1 MRRILSTLLATTLL
15 VAPLQAA
22 EFSDAQ
28 KSEMGSVIRE
38 YLLENPEV
46 LRDALMA
53 LQQREEAKQAE
64 GQKDQ
69 LKQNADAIFR
79 STGDFVLGNPQA
91 SVTLVEFLDYNCG
104 YCKKS
109 LPTIEK
115 LVEMDKDLKIVFKEF
130 PILSPGSVAA
140 AKAAIAARK
149 QDKYW
154 ELHQAFMRF
163 AGAKDEATVL
173 AIAENTGLD
182 MDKLKQDMEAPE
194 VAEILSA
201 NTKLARDIGVA
212 GTPGF
217 IVDETLIP
225 GAVGVE
231 ALTAMIAD
239 IRANGGCKIC

>member
-28 KSEMGSVIRE
+28 KSEMGGIIRE

-46 LRDALMA
+46 LRDALIA

-64 GQKDQ
+64 SQKDQ

-79 STGDFVLGNPQA
+79 SPGDFALGNPDA

-109 LPTIEK
+109 LPTVEK
-115 LVEMDKDLKIVFKEF
+115 LIESDKDLRIVFKEF
-130 PILSPGSVAA
+130 PILSPGSVVA

-173 AIAENTGLD
+173 AIAEKTGLD
-182 MDKLKQDMEAPE
+182 MDRLKKDMEAPE

-201 NTKLARDIGVA
+201 NTQLARTIGVE

-225 GAVGVE
+225 GAASVE
-231 ALTAMIAD
+231 TFTAMIAQ
-239 IRANGGCKIC
+239 IRANGGCKLC

>member
-1 MRRILSTLLATTLL
+1 MRHILSALLASTFL

-28 KSEMGSVIRE
+28 KSEMGSIIRE

-46 LRDALMA
+46 LRDALIA

-64 GQKDQ
+64 SQKSQ

-79 STGDFVLGNPQA
+79 SKGDAFVGNPEA

-109 LPTIEK
+109 LPVIEK
-115 LVEMDKDLKIVFKEF
+115 LVETDKDLKIVFKEL
-130 PILSPGSVAA
+130 PILSPGSVVA
-140 AKAAIAARK
+140 AKAVIAARK

-154 ELHQAFMRF
+154 ELHQAFLRF

-173 AIAENTGLD
+173 AIAEKTGLD
-182 MDKLKQDMEAPE
+182 MDRLKKDMEAPE
-194 VAEILSA
+194 VGEILSA
-201 NTKLARDIGVA
+201 NTQLARAIGVE

-217 IVDETLIP
+217 ILDETLIP

-231 ALTAMIAD
+231 ALTTMIAD
-239 IRANGGCKIC
+239 IRAKGGCKLC